1 MSLATFG
8 QQIFK
13 GFTAV
18 DGLRGYDHASRVFT
32 PNGYELKPRFKFLFH
47 VAFTINSAVIPKIRG
62 AIGLQDIANLSLV
75 VKTVDLPKYTIAT
88 ETLNQ
93 YNRKR
98 VIQTKINYDPVNITF
113 HDDGSDLV
121 RNMWYNYYSYYYK
134 DASQAYGATNN
145 NNGSMGAEGN
155 GTKGFGYNGRDIYN
169 QDRMG
174 GVNDWG
180 YIGEAIDDGTVSSSG
195 KPPFFSDIRIFGFD
209 YQHKFAEYILINPLI
224 SNWAHDTYDYSQGNG
239 LMQHSMTIA
248 YETVKYKQGAPNKS
262 APGFA
267 NPAHYDTTP
276 SPLARPGTT
285 ATILGQGGLL
295 DAAGGI
301 ASDLQSGSVLGLI
314 GAAQKA
320 GTVYNTFKGKNLKS
334 IVKSEATAI
343 GTQVIVGS
351 LPGAIRSVANKAD
364 GVFFPTATAARNTAT
379 VNQINQGQPA
389 GGGVWA
395 Q

>member
-8 QQIFK
+8 QQIFQ

-18 DGLRGYDHASRVFT
+18 NGLRGYDHANRVFT

-47 VAFTINSAVIPKIRG
+47 VAFTINTAQIPALRG
-62 AIGLQDIANLSLV
+62 ALGLTDISNISLL

-113 HDDGSDLV
+113 HDDGSDLI

-134 DASQAYGATNN
+134 DASQNYGSTNST
-145 NNGSMGAEGN
+145 NGSMGAEGN
-155 GTKGFGYNGRDIYN
+155 GTKGFGYSGRDIYN

-180 YIGEAIDDGTVSSSG
+180 YIGESINDGTTSSSG
-195 KPPFFSDIRIFGFD
+195 KPPFFTDIRIFGFD
-209 YQHKFAEYILINPLI
+209 YQHKYAEYVLINPLI
-224 SNWAHDTYDYSQGNG
+224 SNWSHDTYDYSQGNG

-248 YETVKYKQGAPNKS
+248 YETVKYKQGAPNTQ

-267 NPAHYDTTP
+267 NAAHYDTTP
-276 SPLARPGTT
+276 SPLARPGGLS
-285 ATILGQGGLL
+285 TILGQGGLI

-301 ASDLQSGSVLGLI
+301 AQDLQSGSVLGLI

-334 IVKSEATAI
+334 IAVAEATAL
-343 GTQVIVGS
+343 GTEVIQGS
-351 LPGAIRSVANKAD
+351 LPGAVRSVASKAD
-364 GVFFPTATAARNTAT
+364 GFFFPTATAARNQAT
-379 VNQINQGQPA
+379 VNRINNNQPA
-389 GGGVWA
+389 GGGV
-395 Q
+395 

>member
-1 MSLATFG
+1 
-8 QQIFK
+8 
-13 GFTAV
+13 
-18 DGLRGYDHASRVFT
+18 
-32 PNGYELKPRFKFLFH
+32 
-47 VAFTINSAVIPKIRG
+47 
-62 AIGLQDIANLSLV
+62 
-75 VKTVDLPKYTIAT
+75 
-88 ETLNQ
+88 
-93 YNRKR
+93 

-134 DASQAYGATNN
+134 DASQNYGATNS

-155 GTKGFGYNGRDIYN
+155 GTNGFGYSSRDIYN

-180 YIGEAIDDGTVSSSG
+180 YIGESISDGTTSSSG

-301 ASDLQSGSVLGLI
+301 ASDLQSGSVLGLL

-320 GTVYNTFKGKNLKS
+320 GTLANTFKGKNLKS
-334 IVKSEATAI
+334 IVKSEVTAI

-379 VNQINQGQPA
+379 VNQINQGQPI
-389 GGGVWA
+389 GGGV
-395 Q
+395 

>member
-1 MSLATFG
+1 MSSSLATFG

-18 DGLRGYDHASRVFT
+18 DGLRGYDHANRVFT

-134 DASQAYGATNN
+134 DASQNYGATNS

-155 GTKGFGYNGRDIYN
+155 GTKGFGYSSRDIYN

-180 YIGEAIDDGTVSSSG
+180 YIGESISDGTTSSSG

-295 DAAGGI
+295 DVAGGI
-301 ASDLQSGSVLGLI
+301 SRDLQSNSVLGLI

-320 GTVYNTFKGKNLKS
+320 STAYNTFKGKNLKS
-334 IVKSEATAI
+334 IVKAEATAAV
-343 GTQVIVGS
+343 TQTIQGS
-351 LPGAIRSVANKAD
+351 LPGAIRNVANRAD
-364 GVFFPTATAARNTAT
+364 GVFFPTATAARNQAI
-379 VNQINQGQPA
+379 VNQINQGQLA
-389 GGGVWA
+389 GGGV
-395 Q
+395 

>member
-1 MSLATFG
+1 MSSSLASFG

-13 GFTAV
+13 GFSAV
-18 DGLRGYDHASRVFT
+18 DGLRGYDHANRVFT

-62 AIGLQDIANLSLV
+62 AVGLQDIANLSLV

-113 HDDGSDLV
+113 HDDGGDLS
-121 RNMWYNYYSYYYK
+121 RNLWYNYYSYYYK

-285 ATILGQGGLL
+285 ATILGQGGIL
-295 DAAGGI
+295 DVAGGI
-301 ASDLQSGSVLGLI
+301 SSDLQSGSVLGLL

-320 GTVYNTFKGKNLKS
+320 STVYNTFKGKNLKS
-334 IVKSEATAI
+334 IVKSEVTAI

-379 VNQINQGQPA
+379 VNQINQGQIA
-389 GGGVWA
+389 GGGV
-395 Q
+395 

>member
-8 QQIFK
+8 QQIFQ

-18 DGLRGYDHASRVFT
+18 NGLRGYDHANRVFT

-47 VAFTINSAVIPKIRG
+47 VAFTINTAQIPALRG
-62 AIGLQDIANLSLV
+62 ALGLTDINNISLL

-121 RNMWYNYYSYYYK
+121 RNVWYNYYSYYYK
-134 DASQAYGATNN
+134 DASQPYGSTNST
-145 NNGSMGAEGN
+145 NGSMGAEGN
-155 GTKGFGYNGRDIYN
+155 GTRGFGYSARDIYN

-180 YIGEAIDDGTVSSSG
+180 YIGEAINDGGQSDSG
-195 KPPFFSDIRIFGFD
+195 KPPFFTDIRIFGFD
-209 YQHKFAEYILINPLI
+209 YQHKYAEYVLINPLI
-224 SNWAHDTYDYSQGNG
+224 SNWSHDTYDYSQGNG
-239 LMQHSMTIA
+239 LMQHSMTIN
-248 YETVKYKQGAPNKS
+248 YETVKYKQGAPNTQ

-267 NPAHYDTTP
+267 NAAHYDTTP
-276 SPLARPGTT
+276 SPLARPGGL
-285 ATILGQGGLL
+285 ATILGQGGLI
-295 DAAGGI
+295 DTAGGI
-301 ASDLQSGSVLGLI
+301 AADLQSGSVLGLI

-320 GTVYNTFKGKNLKS
+320 GTLYNTFKGKNLKS
-334 IVKSEATAI
+334 IAVAEATAFGI
-343 GTQVIVGS
+343 KAVQGS
-351 LPGAIRSVANKAD
+351 LPGAVRSVANKAD
-364 GVFFPTATAARNTAT
+364 GFLFPTATAARNRAT
-379 VNQINQGQPA
+379 VNQINNNQPG
-389 GGGVWA
+389 GGGV
-395 Q
+395 

>member
-13 GFTAV
+13 GFSAV
-18 DGLRGYDHASRVFT
+18 NGLRGYDHANRVFT

-47 VAFTINSAVIPKIRG
+47 VAFTINTAQIPALRG
-62 AIGLQDIANLSLV
+62 ALGLTDISNISLL

-113 HDDGSDLV
+113 HDDGSDLI

-134 DASQAYGATNN
+134 DASQAYGSTNST
-145 NNGSMGAEGN
+145 NGSMGAEGN
-155 GTKGFGYNGRDIYN
+155 GTNGFGYSGRDIYN

-180 YIGEAIDDGTVSSSG
+180 YIGEAINDGGQSDSG
-195 KPPFFSDIRIFGFD
+195 KPPFFTDIRIFGFD
-209 YQHKFAEYILINPLI
+209 YQHKYAEYVLINPLI
-224 SNWAHDTYDYSQGNG
+224 SNWSHDTYDYSQGNG
-239 LMQHSMTIA
+239 LMQHSMTVA
-248 YETVKYKQGAPNKS
+248 YETVKYKTGAPNTQ

-276 SPLARPGTT
+276 SPLARPGGLS
-285 ATILGQGGLL
+285 TILGQGGLI

-301 ASDLQSGSVLGLI
+301 AQDLQSGSVLGLI

-320 GTVYNTFKGKNLKS
+320 STVYNTFKGKNLKS
-334 IVKSEATAI
+334 IAVAEATAI
-343 GTQVIVGS
+343 GTQVIQGS
-351 LPGAIRSVANKAD
+351 LPGAVRSAANKAD
-364 GVFFPTATAARNTAT
+364 GFFFPTATTARNQAT
-379 VNQINQGQPA
+379 VNQLNNNQPA
-389 GGGVWA
+389 GGGV
-395 Q
+395 

>member
-13 GFTAV
+13 GFTEAE
-18 DGLRGYDHASRVFT
+18 GLRGYDHAGRVFR

-47 VAFTINSAVIPKIRG
+47 AAFTINSAIIPKLRG

-75 VKTVDLPKYTIAT
+75 VKTVDLPKYTIQT

-121 RNMWYNYYSYYYK
+121 RNLWYNYYSYYYK
-134 DASQAYGATNN
+134 DASQKYGASNTT
-145 NNGSMGAEGN
+145 NGSEGSN
-155 GTKGFGYNGRDIYN
+155 ALGGNTGFGYSGRDIYSN
-169 QDRMG
+169 DRMG

-180 YIGEAIDDGTVSSSG
+180 YIGESILDGTQSDSG

-209 YQHKFAEYILINPLI
+209 YQHQYAEYILINPLI
-224 SNWAHDTYDYSQGNG
+224 SAWAHDTYDYSQGNG
-239 LMQHSMTIA
+239 LMQHSMTVA

-262 APGFA
+262 APNFA

-276 SPLARPGTT
+276 SPLSRPGTK
-285 ATILGQGGLL
+285 ASILGQGGLI
-295 DAAGGI
+295 DTAGGI
-301 ASDLQSGSVLGLI
+301 LSDLQSGSVLGLL

-320 GTVYNTFKGKNLKS
+320 GTLANTFKGKNLKS
-334 IVKSEATAI
+334 LAISEVTAI
-343 GTQVIVGS
+343 GTQVIVGGI
-351 LPGAIRSVANKAD
+351 PGAMRNITNSPN
-364 GVFFPTATAARNTAT
+364 GGMLFPTPTKPTLEPGN
-379 VNQINQGQPA
+379 GP
-389 GGGVWA
+389 
-395 Q
+395 

>member
-13 GFTAV
+13 GFSAV
-18 DGLRGYDHASRVFT
+18 NGLRGYDHANRVFT

-47 VAFTINSAVIPKIRG
+47 VAFTINTAQIPALRG
-62 AIGLQDIANLSLV
+62 ALGLTDISNISLL

-113 HDDGSDLV
+113 HDDGSDLI

-134 DASQAYGATNN
+134 DASQNYGSTNST
-145 NNGSMGAEGN
+145 NGSMGAEGN
-155 GTKGFGYNGRDIYN
+155 GTNGFGYSGRDIYN

-180 YIGEAIDDGTVSSSG
+180 YIGEAINDGTTSSSG
-195 KPPFFSDIRIFGFD
+195 KPPFFTDIRIFGFD
-209 YQHKFAEYILINPLI
+209 YQHKYAEYVLINPLI
-224 SNWAHDTYDYSQGNG
+224 SNWSHDTYDYSQGNG

-248 YETVKYKQGAPNKS
+248 YETVKYKTGAPNTQ

-267 NPAHYDTTP
+267 NAAHYDTTP
-276 SPLARPGTT
+276 SPLARPGGLS
-285 ATILGQGGLL
+285 TILGQGGLI

-301 ASDLQSGSVLGLI
+301 AQDLQSGSVLGLI

-320 GTVYNTFKGKNLKS
+320 STVYNTFKGKNLKS
-334 IVKSEATAI
+334 IAVAEATAI
-343 GTQVIVGS
+343 GTQVIQGS
-351 LPGAIRSVANKAD
+351 LPGAVRSAANKAD
-364 GVFFPTATAARNTAT
+364 GFFFPTATTARNQAT
-379 VNQINQGQPA
+379 VNQLNNNQPA
-389 GGGVWA
+389 GGGV
-395 Q
+395 